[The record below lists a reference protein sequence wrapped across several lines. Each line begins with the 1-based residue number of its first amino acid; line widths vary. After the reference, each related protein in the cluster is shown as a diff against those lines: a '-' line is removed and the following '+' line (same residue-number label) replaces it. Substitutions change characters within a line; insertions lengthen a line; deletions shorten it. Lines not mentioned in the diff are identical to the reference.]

1 MIMEQRLLT
10 APSAGA
16 HSPHR
21 YAGGLPV
28 IWLALALM
36 VWLQGC
42 RKQPGDEAVNPQPT
56 PTVTPVPMG
65 KSASML
71 SSDVATKWAALHLK
85 LAQTSPGATPP
96 VVSRAVGY
104 AGLALYEAVV
114 PGMTDYQSLVGQV
127 QSLTALPMVE
137 NAKEYN
143 WGASANA
150 AQAQILRGLY
160 ANTSDANKK
169 TIDSLESV
177 LTADFLKES
186 AKDITDRSAVFGK
199 AIANAIFEYS
209 KTDGGHEGYGRNFP
223 ASYAVPTGVG
233 FWMPTSTQKVPMQ
246 PTWGQNRVFV
256 KLNAYVSVQPHTPYS
271 TNAKSDF
278 FKNANEVYQA
288 GKTLTDEQKAIALFW
303 ADDPG
308 KTFTPAAHATSIL
321 TQIIRDNGMKLN
333 VAAEGYAKVGLA
345 TADAFIC
352 CWRIKYQYNLIRPI
366 SYINLAIDPKW
377 TAFLATPPFPEYTSG
392 HSSGSGAAAAA
403 LASVF
408 GEAWNFT
415 DHSHDSRGLK
425 ARSFK
430 SFTEYANEAAL
441 SRLYGGIHYRESN
454 ERGMINGRNVAQ
466 NVLALTWKK

>member
-1 MIMEQRLLT
+1 
-10 APSAGA
+10 
-16 HSPHR
+16 
-21 YAGGLPV
+21 
-28 IWLALALM
+28 
-36 VWLQGC
+36 
-42 RKQPGDEAVNPQPT
+42 
-56 PTVTPVPMG
+56 MG

-71 SSDVATKWAALHLK
+71 GSDVATKWAALHLK

-96 VVSRAVGY
+96 IVSRAVGY

-114 PGMTDYQSLVGQV
+114 PGMTEYQSLVGQV
-127 QSLTALPMVE
+127 QSLTALPLVE

-150 AQAQILRGLY
+150 AQAQILRSLY
-160 ANTSDANKK
+160 ANTSAANKT
-169 TIDSLESV
+169 TIDSLETA
-177 LTADFLKES
+177 LIADFLKES
-186 AKDITDRSAVFGK
+186 VKDITDRSAVFGK

-223 ASYAVPTGVG
+223 TNYTTATGVG

-256 KLNAYVSVQPHTPYS
+256 KLNAYVSVSAHTPYS

-278 FKNANEVYQA
+278 FKNANEVYQVS
-288 GKTLTDEQKAIALFW
+288 KTLTDEQKAIAFFW

-308 KTFTPAAHATSIL
+308 KTFTPAAHGVSIL
-321 TQIIRDNGMKLN
+321 TQIIRDNALKLN
-333 VAAEGYAKVGLA
+333 VAAEAYAKVGMV
-345 TADAFIC
+345 TTDAFIC
-352 CWRIKYQYNLIRPI
+352 CWRIKYQYNLIRPV

-377 TAFLATPPFPEYTSG
+377 TALLATPPFPEYTSG
-392 HSSGSGAAAAA
+392 HSSGSSAAAAA

-425 ARSFK
+425 ARSYK
-430 SFTEYANEAAL
+430 SFTEYANEAAM

-454 ERGMINGRNVAQ
+454 ERGLANGRNVAQ
-466 NVLALTWKK
+466 NVLALKWKK